1 MAESDAALTDDELD
15 DFDLTGISE
24 WSRMEAQVGKI
35 YFSDLCEITS
45 DEHEVYTAKFKSI
58 PISTQA
64 NSYTRAHTLASEAIQ
79 EWANVLDKEGRLI
92 RTLRKYGFVQ
102 KKIVYGLAK

>member
-45 DEHEVYTAKFKSI
+45 DEHDMYTARFKHI

-64 NSYTRAHTLASEAIQ
+64 NSYIRAHTLASEAIQ
-79 EWANVLDKEGRLI
+79 EWANVLDKERKLI
-92 RTLRKYGFVQ
+92 RTLYGLGFTQ
-102 KKIVYGLAK
+102 KKIVYGHG